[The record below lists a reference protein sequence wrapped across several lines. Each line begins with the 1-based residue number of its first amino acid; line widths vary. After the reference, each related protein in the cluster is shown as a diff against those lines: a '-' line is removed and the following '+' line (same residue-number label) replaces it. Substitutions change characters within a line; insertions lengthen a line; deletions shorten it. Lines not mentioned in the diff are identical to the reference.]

1 MRKKPLKMILALV
14 LAFTLVSAMLA
25 PGVGSAAAEAGDIA
39 GKTAAYPF
47 KTGAGAFNGGVR
59 WLGTSKA
66 DWTDNWQSIFLKF
79 DAPVDLS
86 QATYF
91 VVQYKALS
99 GAPGLTYG
107 MESGSGRYSIGA
119 GMDGK
124 PIYFM
129 NEDGLIS
136 KNGTVLWGASN
147 VNAGTTGAL
156 LIPMSSM
163 AWQWGGDS
171 NDLTTVKN
179 FLMTTNSVYNWA
191 FDVVIGE
198 VGYYTGDPTNGGQ
211 FHKLLDLSDGT
222 KEAMFSVT
230 SDDAA
235 NRGTKSVY
243 TEDITDYGDTHI
255 DILASGK
262 TDNCLPVYVNGAL
275 GVQTMTKDTYGD
287 DAFQL
292 MTPGP
297 REGKTDPYAAFTL
310 IDGAHMEWAGEK
322 GITFWARNDSDKEIS
337 FNVEFDMNHQDFHWT
352 GNTNNHNARFN
363 VRQGHR
369 FWLYDVNTGE
379 QQIYMTRPCI
389 TLPAGFEGWV
399 RIPFT
404 AYEQADWSKEAHGT
418 FSKDLFAAEGSWVQ
432 YVCITVNSQDYAN
445 KAFSINKIGTY
456 STTPYL
462 VSSWFEGDE
471 IHKTIPELMEL
482 EA

>member
-1 MRKKPLKMILALV
+1 MAKNTRKMILALV
-14 LAFTLVSAMLA
+14 LALALLSTMLV
-25 PGVGSAAAEAGDIA
+25 PGVGSAAAEAEDLA

-47 KTGAGAFNGGVR
+47 RTGFQAFNGGVR
-59 WLGTSKA
+59 WSGTTKG
-66 DWTDNWQSIFLKF
+66 DWLDNWQTVFLRF

-136 KNGTVLWGASN
+136 KNGNVLWGASN
-147 VNAGTTGAL
+147 VLAGSSGAL

-191 FDVVIGE
+191 FEVVIGE
-198 VGYYTGDPTNGGQ
+198 VGYYTGDPTDGGQ
-211 FHKLLDLSDGT
+211 FHKLLDLTDGT
-222 KEAMFSVT
+222 KETMFTVT
-230 SDDAA
+230 SDNAD

-262 TDNCLPVYVNGAL
+262 LPNSLPVYNNGAL
-275 GVQTMTKDTYGD
+275 GTQTMTKDSYGD
-287 DAFQL
+287 DAFKL
-292 MTPGP
+292 VTPGP
-297 REGKTDPYAAFTL
+297 RDGATDPYAAFTL
-310 IDGAHMEWAGEK
+310 IDGANFQWAGQK

-337 FNVEFDMNHQDFHWT
+337 FNLEFDMNHNDY
-352 GNTNNHNARFN
+352 TNNAGGHNARFN
-363 VRQGHR
+363 IRQGHR

-399 RIPFT
+399 RVPFT
-404 AYEQADWSKEAHGT
+404 AYEQAEWSAASQGT
-418 FSKDLFAAEGSWVQ
+418 FNKSLFAAEGSWVQ
-432 YVCITVNSQDYAN
+432 YVCITINSQDYAN
-445 KAFSINKIGTY
+445 KEFSVGKIGTY
-456 STTPYL
+456 ATTPYL
-462 VSSWFEGDE
+462 VSAWFEGSDTN
-471 IHKTIPELMEL
+471 KTIPELMGL
-482 EA
+482 EEA

>member
-1 MRKKPLKMILALV
+1 MKKTSLKMILALV
-14 LAFTLVSAMLA
+14 LALTLLSTMLV
-25 PGVGSAAAEAGDIA
+25 PGVGSAAAGAEDLA

-47 KTGAGAFNGGVR
+47 RTGFKAFNGGVR
-59 WLGTSKA
+59 WSGTTKG
-66 DWTDNWQSIFLKF
+66 DWLDNWQTVFLQF

-107 MESGSGRYSIGA
+107 LESGSGRYSIGA

-136 KNGTVLWGASN
+136 KNGNILWGASN
-147 VNAGTTGAL
+147 VVAGTTGAL

-163 AWQWGGDS
+163 AWQWGGES

-198 VGYYTGDPTNGGQ
+198 VGYYTGDPANGGQ
-211 FHKLLDLSDGT
+211 FHKLLDLSGGT

-230 SDDAA
+230 SDNAD

-255 DILASGK
+255 DILATGK
-262 TDNCLPVYVNGAL
+262 LDNSLPVYINGAL
-275 GVQTMTKDTYGD
+275 GTQTMTKDSYGD

-292 MTPGP
+292 VTPGP
-297 REGKTDPYAAFTL
+297 REGATDPYAAFTI
-310 IDGAHMEWAGEK
+310 IDGAHFQWTGQK
-322 GITFWARNDSDKEIS
+322 GMTFWARNDSDKEIS
-337 FNVEFDMNHQDFHWT
+337 FNLEFDMNHNDFT
-352 GNTNNHNARFN
+352 NTAGGHNARFN
-363 VRQGHR
+363 IRQGHR

-404 AYEQADWSKEAHGT
+404 AYDQAEWSAAAQGT
-418 FSKDLFAAEGSWVQ
+418 FNRELFAAEGSWVQ

-445 KAFSINKIGTY
+445 KAFSIGKIGTY

-462 VSSWFEGDE
+462 VSSWFAGDDT
-471 IHKTIPELMEL
+471 HKTIPELMEL
-482 EA
+482 EEA